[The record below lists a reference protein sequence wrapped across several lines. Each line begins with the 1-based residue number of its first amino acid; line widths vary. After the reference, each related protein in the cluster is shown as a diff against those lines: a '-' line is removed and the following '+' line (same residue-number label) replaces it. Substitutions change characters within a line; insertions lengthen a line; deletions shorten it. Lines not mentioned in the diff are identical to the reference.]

1 MGQRGIA
8 VAVRRFEAATSGTKS
23 MASLPLSER
32 SSSRTWPAA
41 SPVSACSRSV
51 TTRAPALMNGLRG
64 MPFSYSNCTRELNG
78 LPEGSRPTPRHICSP
93 SRESARAR
101 ANTLDMDCVEN
112 GCCQSP
118 TP

>member
-1 MGQRGIA
+1 M
-8 VAVRRFEAATSGTKS
+8 
-23 MASLPLSER
+23 
-32 SSSRTWPAA
+32 A
-41 SPVSACSRSV
+41 SPVSAWSRSV

-78 LPEGSRPTPRHICSP
+78 LPEGSLPTPRHICSP

-101 ANTLDMDCVEN
+101 ANTLDMDWVEN